1 MSHGRMRLQ
10 LQLGARNT
18 NSSSNAVMHPF
29 NEDTHD
35 TYMMIY
41 DAYPAVA
48 AAGTT
53 YLSLL
58 T

>member
-1 MSHGRMRLQ
+1 MSHGKMRLQ

-35 TYMMIY
+35 IWYMMIY

-48 AAGTT
+48 AAAGTI
-53 YLSLL
+53 
-58 T
+58 